1 VVVYTN
7 GNGWQVG
14 LASSKGNDERP
25 TGKSRTQGYS
35 TGGNTKMPGTLGRID
50 CMDILHGKT
59 HLYVVEVKGETAL
72 ELGAEVTISPADED
86 QGENWDEV
94 GKILLEATH
103 LNGDEFY
110 FSVWL
115 SYGSDKPWVAGLPD
129 SFTEPLAIGNTPLEA
144 AQNLLLEVK
153 KRHDVTV
160 DPVGEHWSE
169 VSCREWLDE
178 RGNVFEGHPA
188 YLKVPFWVALDEKDN
203 PGTRHIGRGYSRIE
217 ALRNC
222 VIAVSCGLK
231 DVTPEELPETEEV

>member
-1 VVVYTN
+1 
-7 GNGWQVG
+7 
-14 LASSKGNDERP
+14 
-25 TGKSRTQGYS
+25 
-35 TGGNTKMPGTLGRID
+35 MPGTLGRID
-50 CMDILHGKT
+50 CIDILHGKT
-59 HLYVVEVKGETAL
+59 HLYVEVKDETTF
-72 ELGAEVTISPADED
+72 EPGAEVNIFPADGSRNHVED
-86 QGENWDEV
+86 WDKVGET
-94 GKILLEATH
+94 LLEATH
-103 LNGDEFY
+103 LNGDKFY
-110 FSVWL
+110 FSVWF

-129 SFTEPLAIGNTPLEA
+129 SFTEPLTIGNTPLEA

-160 DPVGEHWSE
+160 DPVGERWSE

-178 RGNVFEGHPA
+178 QGNVFEGHPA